1 MLQQR
6 TSGGYGYQRNIEYQ
20 RRVMVL
26 DKPTENYNVA
36 DTFAI
41 GNRYSRTW
49 TNDENGKLPFPKQ
62 FLYKVYQGADE
73 VPMYDM
79 LIILAKY
86 EKPVTLMVRDKNSG
100 ELRDFDVVLYLDE
113 FTSEVCASDID
124 DKWAVSLPRMNMM
137 L

>member
-1 MLQQR
+1 
-6 TSGGYGYQRNIEYQ
+6 
-20 RRVMVL
+20 
-26 DKPTENYNVA
+26 
-36 DTFAI
+36 
-41 GNRYSRTW
+41 
-49 TNDENGKLPFPKQ
+49 
-62 FLYKVYQGADE
+62 
-73 VPMYDM
+73 MYDM